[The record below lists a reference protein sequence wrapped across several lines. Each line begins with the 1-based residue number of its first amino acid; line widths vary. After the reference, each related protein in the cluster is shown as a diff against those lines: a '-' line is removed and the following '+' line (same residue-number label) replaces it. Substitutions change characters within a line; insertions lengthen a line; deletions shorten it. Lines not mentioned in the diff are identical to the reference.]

1 MNNNSS
7 FSRYDSNGNVIY
19 SESIC
24 KEGNKV
30 HHFYKYNENGRR
42 IWYKKET
49 LSKDSSICELY
60 EEEITYNAD
69 GTKTIASISTPEY
82 IMKKTIYSKYGR
94 LEYERI
100 KKELTGEIIYKSYN
114 QYTGK
119 YDIHKSI
126 SPLLYIR

>member
-1 MNNNSS
+1 MNINSS

-60 EEEITYNAD
+60 EEEITYNVD
-69 GTKTIASISTPEY
+69 GTKTITSISTPEY
-82 IMKKTIYSKYGR
+82 IMKKAIYSKYGR